1 MPNDDSYWTELSIHV
16 MPAVSDIAAE
26 VLQDVTGNG
35 VTILPPVVGLGAD
48 EGYIIDP
55 NAPDLL
61 HAYVFGPVTAE
72 RRVEILDSLD
82 NAGLKEAIRGEAT
95 WGTVRDEDWAEKYKE
110 FYDIEKIGRVVIRPL
125 WREYTAEPGD
135 VVVDMDPGM
144 AFGTGQHPT
153 TRMCIQALQ
162 DRMRPGDYVLDLGS
176 GSGILA
182 IAAIALGASRCIAT
196 DTEDQAVQMTA
207 ENVDHNGMTDR
218 VSKRGPAQSRPWAT
232 MAPSTA
238 SWPTSTPRGSA
249 PLRRTLPRNS
259 SRAAGSPPR
268 ASSMSAQIWRET
280 LCKRQA
286 CVSMRRWRLESGV
299 PSSPASSRGAGAC
312 HCRATCADV
321 DERVVPR
328 AGLEPATPAFSELC
342 STN

>member
-61 HAYVFGPVTAE
+61 HAYVFGPVTDE

-153 TRMCIQALQ
+153 TRMCIQSLQ

-196 DTEDQAVQMTA
+196 DTEDQAVQMTG
-207 ENVDHNGMTDR
+207 ENVEHNGMTDR
-218 VSKRGPAQSRPWAT
+218 VETRSGSIEAVGNDGPFDCVMANINATWISTLAKDIAAQLKPGGWVAAAGIIDERADLARDALEAAGLRIDET
-232 MAPSTA
+232 MAIGEWRTFIA
-238 SWPTSTPRGSA
+238 S
-249 PLRRTLPRNS
+249 
-259 SRAAGSPPR
+259 
-268 ASSMSAQIWRET
+268 
-280 LCKRQA
+280 K
-286 CVSMRRWRLESGV
+286 
-299 PSSPASSRGAGAC
+299 
-312 HCRATCADV
+312 
-321 DERVVPR
+321 
-328 AGLEPATPAFSELC
+328 
-342 STN
+342 

>member
-153 TRMCIQALQ
+153 TRMCIQSLQ

-196 DTEDQAVQMTA
+196 DTEDQAVQMTG
-207 ENVDHNGMTDR
+207 ENVEHNGMTDR
-218 VSKRGPAQSRPWAT
+218 VETRSGSIEAVGNDGPFDCVMANINATWISTLAKDIAAQLKPGGWVAAAGIIDERADLARDALEAAGLRIDET
-232 MAPSTA
+232 MAIGEWRTFIA
-238 SWPTSTPRGSA
+238 S
-249 PLRRTLPRNS
+249 
-259 SRAAGSPPR
+259 
-268 ASSMSAQIWRET
+268 
-280 LCKRQA
+280 K
-286 CVSMRRWRLESGV
+286 
-299 PSSPASSRGAGAC
+299 
-312 HCRATCADV
+312 
-321 DERVVPR
+321 
-328 AGLEPATPAFSELC
+328 
-342 STN
+342 